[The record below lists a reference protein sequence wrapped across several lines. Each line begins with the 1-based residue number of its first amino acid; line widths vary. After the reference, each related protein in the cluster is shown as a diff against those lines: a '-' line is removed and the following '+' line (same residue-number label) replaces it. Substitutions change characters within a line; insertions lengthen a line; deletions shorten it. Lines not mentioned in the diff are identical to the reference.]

1 MSVNFDLIKSL
12 RESSGVSITE
22 CKKALEE
29 ANGDLNLAIE
39 VLRKNGILKASTKT
53 GREVK
58 DGCIGSYVHQT
69 GRIASLVE
77 LNCETDFVART
88 DEFKD
93 LAHTLAVQV
102 SGMNPLYISI
112 EDIPDDVIKKESK
125 IIIDSSDIKSKPKAV
140 IDNILK
146 GKLEKF
152 YEQVCLLEQPFYKDP
167 KVKVKDLVNGTIA
180 KIGENI
186 KVSKIVRLEIG
197 N

>member
-1 MSVNFDLIKSL
+1 MSVNFDLIKRL

-29 ANGDLNLAIE
+29 SNGDLNLAIDI
-39 VLRKNGILKASTKT
+39 LRKNGALKASTKT

-58 DGCIGSYVHQT
+58 DGCVGSYVHQT

-93 LAHTLAVQV
+93 LAHMLAVQV
-102 SGMNPLYISI
+102 SGMNPLYISP
-112 EDIPDDVIKKESK
+112 EDIPDDVVKKESE

-140 IDNILK
+140 QDSILK

-152 YEQVCLLEQPFYKDP
+152 YEQVCLLEQPFYKDS
-167 KVKVKDLVNGTIA
+167 KIKVKDLVNDAIA

-186 KVSKIVRLEIG
+186 KVSRIVRFEIG

>member
-39 VLRKNGILKASTKT
+39 VLRKNGTLKASTKT

-102 SGMNPLYISI
+102 SGMNPIYISI
-112 EDIPDDVIKKESK
+112 EDIPDDVIKKESE
-125 IIIDSSDIKSKPKAV
+125 IIIDSNDIKSKPKAV

-167 KVKVKDLVNGTIA
+167 KVKVKDLINGAIA